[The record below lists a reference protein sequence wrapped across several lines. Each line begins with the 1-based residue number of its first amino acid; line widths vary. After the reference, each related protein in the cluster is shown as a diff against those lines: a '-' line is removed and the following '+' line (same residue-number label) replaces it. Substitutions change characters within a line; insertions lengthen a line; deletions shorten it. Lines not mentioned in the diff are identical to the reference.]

1 MMMSQVSKSKVVG
14 RLPFWQRLLITGV
27 SVVLVVSAFQEAAHA
42 QERHA
47 LLIGGLGGDADNTER
62 FLGFLRDTDTALQA
76 VGLAPDQ
83 ITVLAEAAGQE
94 QPYVDGLSNDE
105 GIRAAFRALNQRVGV
120 DDEVI
125 VMLFGHGSMAGG
137 EARFNIPRRDLAAA
151 DYAALLSALPTS
163 TVRFVNTA
171 SSSGPF
177 VEALAAPDRLV
188 LTATRSGQ
196 PRNQTRFPDYFVE
209 VLQAD
214 DADLNRDGNRS
225 WAELFQFAAE
235 ATLESFRAENKL
247 PSEIALL
254 DANGDGTGMPVEE
267 LDDTLDAEAGARLWF
282 SQGQLAQ
289 ALATASGSQ
298 RDQLEALIAQQRTLE
313 DEVAAVRATKA
324 SADEDAYYDALEN
337 VLVRLARLSDEID
350 AVQGQ

>member
-1 MMMSQVSKSKVVG
+1 MAVWP
-14 RLPFWQRLLITGV
+14 R
-27 SVVLVVSAFQEAAHA
+27 VLAAIVFMFLTVAVFQAEAWA

-62 FLGFLRDTDTALQA
+62 FLGFLRDTDVALQA
-76 VGLAPDQ
+76 AGVAASQ

-105 GIRAAFRALNQRVGV
+105 GIRAAFQTLNQRVGV

-151 DYAALLSALPTS
+151 DYAALLTALPTS

-177 VEALAAPDRLV
+177 VEALSAPDRLV

-196 PRNQTRFPDYFVE
+196 QRNQTRFPDYFVE
-209 VLQAD
+209 ALQSN

-254 DANGDGTGMPVEE
+254 DADGDGTGMPIEE

-289 ALATASGSQ
+289 ALATATGSQ
-298 RDQLEALIAQQRTLE
+298 RQQLEALIVQQRTLE

-324 SADEDAYYDALEN
+324 SADEDEYYDALED
-337 VLVRLARLSDEID
+337 VLIRLARLSDEID